1 MKTLLT
7 ILLFLSTLQV
17 STSPEDMYN
26 MYDRD
31 GKYRALQEK
40 VDQMNQKIENA
51 EQERSEKKTL
61 ILIVSLL
68 IAIVPLAIIGKQ
80 VICGRTWKTNP
91 LGTAQALL
99 IACAGGLVLFAF
111 NYGIF
116 YLKIL
121 HYEIFKYLFSLAIV
135 IALIIGASIMLRK
148 K

>member
-40 VDQMNQKIENA
+40 VDQMNRKIENA

-91 LGTAQALL
+91 PGTAQALL